1 MPTSRI
7 MIDRLCG
14 VELGQRIK
22 RQQQA
27 LVDFVRAVWWRGLE
41 EQRQLVRARTSSTS
55 GTDTA

>member
-1 MPTSRI
+1 